1 MILKFSIFSI
11 TCSLAQSDLTK
22 GPIDENSVRM
32 SIGMSIVKLQKSGID
47 KRSLEEL
54 SKSRDFFFR
63 ISATGPEGYS
73 QSVVSKVTRNDV
85 VAKWTTYSYDDIPRG
100 IIHNITEVH
109 EVKDEDIKKISEL
122 IETSILWKL
131 GDQDRS
137 EPVLT
142 GVSGVS
148 IEMSHKGKYK
158 RLYYFQP
165 ENSNKKN
172 DKIFV
177 NEVQK
182 ILKNLNLDVAR
193 YLFSLEDKELK

>member
-1 MILKFSIFSI
+1 
-11 TCSLAQSDLTK
+11 
-22 GPIDENSVRM
+22 
-32 SIGMSIVKLQKSGID
+32 
-47 KRSLEEL
+47 
-54 SKSRDFFFR
+54 
-63 ISATGPEGYS
+63 
-73 QSVVSKVTRNDV
+73 

-122 IETSILWKL
+122 IETSILC
-131 GDQDRS
+131 

-148 IEMSHKGKYK
+148 IEMSHKRKHK

-177 NEVQK
+177 SEVQK
-182 ILKNLNLDVAR
+182 LLKNLNLDVAR
-193 YLFSLEDKELK
+193 YLFSLEDKKLK